1 MFYNPF
7 SKISKKSKN
16 NSNKLKPKIIADV
29 HEKNS
34 AILIELKSNS
44 EINLEVKSLEIG
56 DYIINQIGIERKT
69 ISDFI
74 SSMISKRLTQQLK
87 QLKRY
92 KKQVLIIEGDRNK
105 IDEFSNSKA
114 IRGFILSI
122 IFNYSVPIIF
132 TKDIKETSQYLIT
145 LAKQQAK
152 KPTEISLH
160 SRIPK
165 TLEEQKI
172 YILESFPGLGPQ
184 TSKKLLKNFKTLN
197 QIFNC
202 SEEEIKNILKSKTIQ
217 FKRILNS

>member
-1 MFYNPF
+1 
-7 SKISKKSKN
+7 
-16 NSNKLKPKIIADV
+16 
-29 HEKNS
+29 
-34 AILIELKSNS
+34 
-44 EINLEVKSLEIG
+44 
-56 DYIINQIGIERKT
+56 
-69 ISDFI
+69 
-74 SSMISKRLTQQLK
+74 MISKRLTQQLK